1 MTFEEIR
8 RVVGD
13 TPYMGV
19 DEGWELYK
27 HVTEAKPEH
36 CLELGH
42 AHGVSSIYIAGALEA
57 NGMGLLDTVDL
68 DTSADRAPNIETLLA
83 GTGLEPRVRIH
94 REKSSYTWFLKNKI
108 EQQSEAGVC
117 NPCYDFCFIDGPKN
131 WTIDGLAFFLVD
143 KLLRPG
149 GWILFDDYAWS
160 HAKHE
165 GRLSTDGISLR
176 SLSEQEISEPHI
188 EKIFNLLVMQHA
200 HYSNFTLQDGWWA
213 WAQKTPGADRTLRMS
228 HKAMDGTTGRLR

>member
-1 MTFEEIR
+1 M
-8 RVVGD
+8 
-13 TPYMGV
+13 
-19 DEGWELYK
+19 
-27 HVTEAKPEH
+27 
-36 CLELGH
+36 
-42 AHGVSSIYIAGALEA
+42 
-57 NGMGLLDTVDL
+57 
-68 DTSADRAPNIETLLA
+68 
-83 GTGLEPRVRIH
+83 
-94 REKSSYTWFLKNKI
+94 KNKI

-149 GWILFDDYAWS
+149 GWILFDDYAWC